1 MSVLIK
7 NISYLDIESEKIVD
21 NVDIFIN
28 GNKIEKIGKDLNVEA
43 DEIISGDD
51 KLLTPGFVN
60 AHTHLGMSYF
70 RNYADDLNLMD
81 WLEQEIWPIEA
92 KLNAEDIYW
101 SSMLS
106 IIENIK
112 SGVTSFC
119 DMYYEMHR
127 VGDAAIESG
136 IRGVLT
142 RGMTDVDGE
151 GEKKLKEFDD
161 LYKNYHIRSNGRIK
175 VVPAPHAI
183 YTCSTEFL
191 KEILKRAKENYDNII
206 HIHLSETINEVEN
219 SKKDYGMTPIEYV
232 ASLGYLD
239 SQIIAAHCVHI
250 TDEEIELVK
259 DKEFYPVYNP
269 SSNLKLAS
277 GFTPIDKL
285 LKNNITIAM
294 GTDGD
299 SSNNNQDFIEEMHI
313 GAIVNKAVEMNE
325 KAVPAIE
332 ILKMTTVNG
341 ARALGFK
348 NLGLIKEGYIADL
361 SIWNLDSNS
370 FTPRNNLISAL
381 VYSANSHD
389 VESVICDGKFIM
401 KNREIVN
408 VDEKEVR
415 NKVISI
421 WEDIQNRWKIY

>member
-1 MSVLIK
+1 MSILLK
-7 NISYLDIESEKIVD
+7 NISYLDIEEEKIVD
-21 NVDIFIN
+21 KADIFIEE
-28 GNKIEKIGKDLNVEA
+28 NKIKKIGKNLDLSA
-43 DEIISGDD
+43 DEVLDGEN

-70 RNYADDLNLMD
+70 RNYADDLALMD
-81 WLEQEIWPIEA
+81 WLENEIWPIEA

-127 VGDAAIESG
+127 VGDAAIEAG

-142 RGMTDVDGE
+142 RGMTDVDGK
-151 GEKKLKEFDD
+151 GEEKLQEFDD
-161 LYKNYHIRSNGRIK
+161 LYNNYHEKCNGRIK

-191 KEILKRAKENYDNII
+191 KEIAKRSLEKYDSLI
-206 HIHLSETINEVEN
+206 HIHLSETLTEVEN
-219 SKKDYGMTPIEYV
+219 SKKEYGMTPIEYV
-232 ASLGYLD
+232 NSLGLLD

-259 DKEFYPVYNP
+259 DKKFFPVYNP

-277 GFTPIDKL
+277 GFTPVDKL
-285 LKNNITIAM
+285 LKNNITMAL

-299 SSNNNQDFIEEMHI
+299 SSNNNQDFVEEMHI
-313 GAIVNKAVEMNE
+313 GGIVNKAVTMNE

-332 ILKMTTVNG
+332 ILKMATING
-341 ARALGFK
+341 AKALGFEK
-348 NLGLIKEGYIADL
+348 LGLVKENYLADL
-361 SIWNLDSNS
+361 TIFDLNSNS

-381 VYSANSHD
+381 VYSANSSD

-401 KNREIVN
+401 KNRKIVN
-408 VDEKEVR
+408 VDEEKIRQVVNER
-415 NKVISI
+415 
-421 WEDIQNRWKIY
+421 WEDIKIR

>member
-1 MSVLIK
+1 MSILLK
-7 NISYLDIESEKIVD
+7 NISYLDIEKEKIID
-21 NVDIFIN
+21 HADIFIEASII
-28 GNKIEKIGKDLNVEA
+28 KKIGENLKVNA
-43 DEIISGDD
+43 DEILDGEN

-70 RNYADDLNLMD
+70 RNYADDLALMD
-81 WLEQEIWPIEA
+81 WLQNEIWPVEA

-112 SGVTSFC
+112 SGVTTFC
-119 DMYYEMHR
+119 DMYYEMDR

-142 RGMTDVDGE
+142 RGMTDVDGK
-151 GEKKLKEFDD
+151 GEEKLQEFDA
-161 LYKNYHIRSNGRIK
+161 LYNNYHNRSDGRIK

-191 KEILKRAKENYDNII
+191 KEISDNAKKLYDNII
-206 HIHLSETINEVEN
+206 HIHLSETLTEVEN
-219 SKKDYGMTPIEYV
+219 SKKEYGMTPIEYV
-232 ASLGYLD
+232 NSLGLLD

-250 TDEEIELVK
+250 TDQEIELVK
-259 DKEFYPVYNP
+259 DKKFYPVYNP

-277 GFTPIDKL
+277 GFTPVDKM
-285 LKNNITIAM
+285 LKNNIKMAM

-299 SSNNNQDFIEEMHI
+299 SSNNNQDFVEEMHI
-313 GAIVNKAVEMNE
+313 GGIVNKAVTMNE

-332 ILKMTTVNG
+332 ILKMATVNG
-341 ARALGFK
+341 AEALGFEK
-348 NLGLIKEGYIADL
+348 LGLIKEDYLADL
-361 SIWNLDSNS
+361 TVFDLESNS

-381 VYSANSHD
+381 VYSANSSD
-389 VESVICDGKFIM
+389 VEAVICDGKFIM
-401 KNREIVN
+401 RDRKLVN
-408 VDEKEVR
+408 VDEEKVR
-415 NKVISI
+415 GIVKTR
-421 WEDIQNRWKIY
+421 WEDIKVR

>member
-1 MSVLIK
+1 MSLLIK
-7 NISYLDIESEKIVD
+7 NISYLDIDQEKIID
-21 NVDIFIN
+21 NADILIEE
-28 GNKIEKIGKDLNVEA
+28 NKIKKIGRDLDVKA
-43 DEIISGDD
+43 DQVFDGKG

-70 RNYADDLNLMD
+70 RNYADDLALMD
-81 WLEQEIWPIEA
+81 WLENEIWPIEA

-112 SGVTSFC
+112 SGVTTFC
-119 DMYYEMHR
+119 DMYYEMDK
-127 VGDAAIESG
+127 VGDAAIEAG

-151 GEKKLKEFDD
+151 GEAKLKEFDD
-161 LYKNYHIRSNGRIK
+161 LYKNYQNKSGGRIR

-191 KEILKRAKENYDNII
+191 KEIAKRSLERYDSLI
-206 HIHLSETINEVEN
+206 HIHLSETLTEVEN
-219 SKKDYGMTPIEYV
+219 SKKEYGMTPIEYV
-232 ASLGYLD
+232 NSLGLLD

-259 DKEFYPVYNP
+259 DKKFFPVYNP

-277 GFTPIDKL
+277 GFTPVDKL
-285 LKNNITIAM
+285 LKNNITVAM

-299 SSNNNQDFIEEMHI
+299 SSNNNQDFVEEMHI
-313 GAIVNKAVEMNE
+313 GGIVNKAVTMNE

-332 ILKMTTVNG
+332 ILKMATVNG
-341 ARALGFK
+341 ARALGFE
-348 NLGLIKEGYIADL
+348 NLGLIKEGYLADL
-361 SIWNLDSNS
+361 TIFDLDSNS

-381 VYSANSHD
+381 VYSANSSD
-389 VESVICDGKFIM
+389 VEAVICDGDFIM
-401 KNREIVN
+401 KDREIVKL
-408 VDEKEVR
+408 DEGKVR
-415 NKVISI
+415 QVVNDR
-421 WEDIQNRWKIY
+421 WEDIKSR

>member
-1 MSVLIK
+1 MSILIK
-7 NISYLDIESEKIVD
+7 NISYLDIEKEKIIEHA
-21 NVDIFIN
+21 DIFIEASII
-28 GNKIEKIGKDLNVEA
+28 KKIGENLKVNA
-43 DEIISGDD
+43 DEILDGGN

-70 RNYADDLNLMD
+70 RNYADDLALMD
-81 WLEQEIWPIEA
+81 WLQNEIWPVEA

-112 SGVTSFC
+112 SGVTTFC
-119 DMYYEMHR
+119 DMYYEMDR
-127 VGDAAIESG
+127 VGDAALESG

-142 RGMTDVDGE
+142 RGMTDVDGK
-151 GEKKLKEFDD
+151 GEEKLQEFDA
-161 LYKNYHIRSNGRIK
+161 LYNNYHNRSDGRIR

-191 KEILKRAKENYDNII
+191 KEISENAKKLYDNII
-206 HIHLSETINEVEN
+206 HIHLSETLTEVED
-219 SKKDYGMTPIEYV
+219 SKKEYGMTPIEYV
-232 ASLGYLD
+232 NSLGLLD

-259 DKEFYPVYNP
+259 NKKFYPVYNP

-277 GFTPIDKL
+277 GFTPVDKM
-285 LKNNITIAM
+285 LKNNIKLAL

-299 SSNNNQDFIEEMHI
+299 SSNNNQDFVEEMHI
-313 GAIVNKAVEMNE
+313 GGIVNKAVTMNE

-332 ILKMTTVNG
+332 ILKMATING
-341 ARALGFK
+341 AEALGFEK
-348 NLGLIKEGYIADL
+348 LGLIKEDYMADL
-361 SIWNLDSNS
+361 TIFDLNSNS

-401 KNREIVN
+401 RDRELVN
-408 VDEKEVR
+408 VDEEKVR
-415 NKVISI
+415 QVVNKR
-421 WEDIQNRWKIY
+421 WEDIKSR

>member
-1 MSVLIK
+1 MSILLK
-7 NISYLDIESEKIVD
+7 NISYLDIEEEKIVD
-21 NVDIFIN
+21 KADIFIEE
-28 GNKIEKIGKDLNVEA
+28 NKIKKIGKNLDLSA
-43 DEIISGDD
+43 DEVLDGEN

-70 RNYADDLNLMD
+70 RNYADDLALMD
-81 WLEQEIWPIEA
+81 WLENEIWPIEA

-127 VGDAAIESG
+127 VGDAAIEAG

-142 RGMTDVDGE
+142 RGMTDVDGK
-151 GEKKLKEFDD
+151 GEEKLQEFDD
-161 LYKNYHIRSNGRIK
+161 LYKNYHEKCNGRIK

-183 YTCSTEFL
+183 YTCSGEFL
-191 KEILKRAKENYDNII
+191 KEIAKRSIERYDSLI
-206 HIHLSETINEVEN
+206 HIHLSETLTEVEN
-219 SKKDYGMTPIEYV
+219 SKKEYGMTPIEYV
-232 ASLGYLD
+232 NSLGLLD
-239 SQIIAAHCVHI
+239 SQTIAAHCVHI

-259 DKEFYPVYNP
+259 DKKFFPVYNP

-277 GFTPIDKL
+277 GFTPVDKL
-285 LKNNITIAM
+285 LKNNITMAL

-299 SSNNNQDFIEEMHI
+299 SSNNNQDFVEEMHI
-313 GAIVNKAVEMNE
+313 GGIVNKAVTMNE
-325 KAVPAIE
+325 KSVPAIE
-332 ILKMTTVNG
+332 ILKMATING
-341 ARALGFK
+341 AKALGFEK
-348 NLGLIKEGYIADL
+348 LGLVKENYLADL
-361 SIWNLDSNS
+361 TIFDLNSNS

-381 VYSANSHD
+381 VYSANSSD

-401 KNREIVN
+401 KNRQIVN
-408 VDEKEVR
+408 VDEEKIRQVVNER
-415 NKVISI
+415 
-421 WEDIQNRWKIY
+421 WEDIKNR

>member
-1 MSVLIK
+1 MSILLK
-7 NISYLDIESEKIVD
+7 NISYLDIEEEKIVD
-21 NVDIFIN
+21 KADIFIEE
-28 GNKIEKIGKDLNVEA
+28 NKIKKIGKNLDLSA
-43 DEIISGDD
+43 DEVLDGEN

-70 RNYADDLNLMD
+70 RNYADDLALMD
-81 WLEQEIWPIEA
+81 WLENEIWPIEA

-119 DMYYEMHR
+119 DMYYEMDR
-127 VGDAAIESG
+127 VGDAAIEAG

-142 RGMTDVDGE
+142 RGMTDVDDKGE
-151 GEKKLKEFDD
+151 EKLQEFDD
-161 LYKNYHIRSNGRIK
+161 LYKNYHEKCNGRIK

-191 KEILKRAKENYDNII
+191 KEIAKRSLERYDSLI
-206 HIHLSETINEVEN
+206 HIHLSETLTEVEN
-219 SKKDYGMTPIEYV
+219 SKKEYGMTPIEYV
-232 ASLGYLD
+232 NSLGLLD

-259 DKEFYPVYNP
+259 DKKFFPVYNP

-277 GFTPIDKL
+277 GFTPVDKL
-285 LKNNITIAM
+285 LKNNITM
-294 GTDGD
+294 VLGTDGD
-299 SSNNNQDFIEEMHI
+299 SSNNNQDFVEEMHI
-313 GAIVNKAVEMNE
+313 GGIVNKAVTMNE

-332 ILKMTTVNG
+332 ILKMATING
-341 ARALGFK
+341 AKALGFEK
-348 NLGLIKEGYIADL
+348 LGLIKEDYIADL
-361 SIWNLDSNS
+361 TIFDLNSNS

-381 VYSANSHD
+381 VYSANSSD

-401 KNREIVN
+401 KNRKIVN
-408 VDEKEVR
+408 VDEEKIRQVVNER
-415 NKVISI
+415 
-421 WEDIQNRWKIY
+421 WEDIKIR